1 MYFDNKGP
9 QDNPANTPYSRG
21 PHLFSPELMTAGGGR
36 TYSNNITATAGG
48 GRAGATRLTS
58 AMNRITVCA
67 TAGDSV
73 ALPPAVGGQEIVVL
87 NAGTG
92 ACQVFADASTS
103 DTINGVAAGTGVS
116 LATATAATFYAF
128 APGTWAWV
136 KSS

>member
-1 MYFDNKGP
+1 
-9 QDNPANTPYSRG
+9 
-21 PHLFSPELMTAGGGR
+21 
-36 TYSNNITATAGG
+36 
-48 GRAGATRLTS
+48 
-58 AMNRITVCA
+58 MNRITVCA

-136 KSS
+136 KSSLIFAGAGDAPLVTEPACGCRAEVVRQLCLIQLVKSPH